1 MFTKNRKMSKSL
13 IVMLLVLSLVLQA
26 FIPIAAFAQS
36 TVYSVAEYMK
46 MTATNAPVTVEGYVV
61 GARASNS
68 FSETTESNLVL
79 GETKTLGSPTEGVT
93 VQLST
98 TVRDQYSIVKN
109 PALIG
114 QKVRVTGNSENY
126 FEQIGIKG
134 TISLEVVEDTGEP
147 TDPTQPTDPVV
158 PVEPTDITSIAD
170 VRAGEQGQVYSVQGT
185 VISKEN
191 AWGGNG
197 FYLQDATGGLYIY
210 PGTKQNVTL
219 GNNVILTGTLSSYGG
234 SLQLTAVTAKFDK
247 GTAEVPAATTTTI
260 GTLDT
265 ASQHTLVKLENVTV
279 TELTE
284 QNYGTAEFRAEDADG
299 NKVLIRLDNRSG
311 ENYTTLS
318 AAYKNGDIIN
328 VSGILTTYN
337 SNYQILPFDMT
348 HFEMVTAYEGD
359 PISSEELLTV
369 GQIQGAA
376 HKSPHEGKA
385 VLVKDVVITHVSGNN
400 NYYVQDITPD
410 NDPNT
415 SDAIAV
421 FSRAHGLAVGDQVE
435 LVGKVIEYFG
445 AGYADTK
452 RDTDL
457 TITQLEVSKATKVG
471 TAEVPAPIM
480 LDDTSVPKENIKVSD
495 VFDPI
500 TNSLDFWEAHE
511 GMLVGLEN
519 AKIVGPQRYGD
530 LYVLPSDTT
539 DQLNKLGGYVLKPN
553 QNPNIIS
560 ILTGN
565 NKLVAKAGDTI
576 EGLITGPVSYAYS
589 AYKLDIPSAKL
600 TIVDGGMKAEQSTIV
615 ADENKI
621 TVAAYNVENYSA
633 ASSTTDAKS
642 QRIANSIVNELGQP
656 DIIALVEM
664 QDNDG
669 QTDSGVTS
677 AQESANRL
685 INDIVTAGGVKYTYG
700 EVAPTNNTSGGA
712 PGANIRVGFIYN
724 EARVTLKSLE
734 AIGTDLPEFQNT
746 RKSLS
751 GTFEFN
757 GQEVL
762 VIGNHFNSKGGD
774 EPLFGSNQPPTLGS
788 VPERLGIAKKVNEYV
803 ANKLTAT
810 PDLDVVVLGDFND
823 FEFSEPL
830 TTLEGDILT
839 NLVKNHPVED
849 RFSYFYQGNSQTL
862 DHILVSNG
870 LVEKA
875 TFDMVHINSMFMEE
889 HGRASDHDPVIVQF
903 PVEKEPS
910 NEVKINIL
918 HTNDVHGRAEHDA
931 SNGVIGYPIYK
942 TIIDEYKAAGNTLVF
957 DAGDAVHGTN
967 FATLSEGESMIKLMN
982 ELGIQAMTPGNH
994 EFNYG
999 FDRLKELESQA
1010 NFQFLA
1016 SNVANEAGENPFK
1029 SGTTFD
1035 AEGYTIGVFGLATPE
1050 TKYKSNPLNTVGI
1063 EFTDVVAAAQKEVES
1078 LKAKGADV
1086 IVLLSHLGMDESS
1099 EINTFTVLDAV
1110 DGINLVIDGHS
1121 HHTLP
1126 EGRQYKD
1133 TLIASTGSYLSNI
1146 GLSTISINKE
1156 TGAVSLKARLI
1167 SYEEAQGY
1175 TPNSDIQDKI
1185 DEYNMANEVV
1195 LGQVIGNTLTELD
1208 GVRGNV
1214 RTKETNLADLITD
1227 SMLKE
1232 TGADVVITN
1241 GGGIR
1246 ASIDA
1251 GEITMG
1257 EALTVLP
1264 FGNLVTV
1271 IEVTGQDIADA
1282 IKFGAQYYPNAN
1294 GGFPQIAGATYKIIT
1309 ELKPVLDA
1317 NGLPTVDENGEPVM
1331 SYQFSAIEDIT
1342 VGGAPID
1349 LTKTYKLATNDF
1361 MAVGGDGYT
1370 MFEGKTQLSLH
1381 GMMVDILANYI
1392 TELSVDGPFE
1402 YTTDGRITVVE
1413 KEPSNEVK
1421 INILHT
1427 NDVHGRA
1434 EHDASNGVI
1443 GYPIYK
1449 TIIDEYKAAGNT
1461 LVFDAGD
1468 AVHGTNFATLSEG
1481 ESMIKLM
1488 NELGIQAMT
1497 PGNHEFNYGFD
1508 RLKEL
1513 ESQANFQF
1521 LASNVA
1527 NEAGENPFKSGTTF
1541 DAEGYTIGVF
1551 GLATPETKYKSNPLN
1566 TVGIE
1571 FTDVV
1576 AAAQKEVESL
1586 KAKGADVI
1594 VLLSHLGMDES
1605 SEINTFTVLDAVD
1618 GINLVI
1624 DGHSH
1629 HTLPE
1634 GRQYKDTLIASTGSY
1649 LSNIGLSTISINKET
1664 GAVSLK
1670 ARLISYEE
1678 AQGYTPNSDI
1688 QDKIDEYNMANEVVL
1703 GQVIGNTLTELD
1715 GVRGNVRTKET
1726 NLADLITDSM
1736 LKETGADVVITN
1748 GGGIRASIDAGEI
1761 TMGEALTVLPF
1772 GNLVTVI
1779 EVTGQDIADA
1789 IKFGAQYYPNANGGF
1804 PQIAGATY
1812 KIITELKPVLDA
1824 NGLPTVDENG
1834 EPVMSYQ
1841 FSAIED
1847 ITVGGAP
1854 IDLTK
1859 TYKLATNDFMAVGG
1873 DGYTMFEGKTQLSLH
1888 GMMVD
1893 ILANYITELSVD
1905 GPFEYTTDGR
1915 ITVVEKEP
1923 VKVDKTK
1930 LMTALEEA
1938 TSLDITNKTNESVTA
1953 LFDAIGKALR
1963 VYNNPVATQIEVDQA
1978 IADLKIAIAGLEDM
1992 PIVPIEVSKYMIGT
2006 VNVREFPYIESKII
2020 GKIAKGYNIVG
2031 TLVSEGSNWVKI
2043 SENGIEGYVH
2053 ISTLSDEPI
2062 EQLGYIGASTN
2073 FRTAPST
2080 TSNIIRVLKP
2090 GTPIKGILAPE
2101 NPGWIKTTIDGIE
2114 GYVYASLVGS
2124 EEVSMKLTLIGRSN
2138 VRAEARIESE
2148 IIGTIKKGTIID
2160 GVILT
2165 TNMNWVKITFNGQTG
2180 YVHSSVVK

>member
-61 GARASNS
+61 GARDDNS

-114 QKVRVTGNSENY
+114 QKVRVTGNSEDY
-126 FEQIGIKG
+126 FKQIGIKG

-318 AAYKNGDIIN
+318 ASYKNGDIIN

-471 TAEVPAPIM
+471 TAKVPAPIK

-495 VFDPI
+495 AFDPT

-685 INDIVTAGGVKYTYG
+685 IKDIVTAGGVKYTYG

-875 TFDMVHINSMFMEE
+875 TFDMVHLNAMFMEE

-903 PVEKEPS
+903 PVEKTAT
-910 NEVKINIL
+910 NDVVINLL
-918 HTNDVHGRAEHDA
+918 HTNDVHGRAEA
-931 SNGVIGYPIYK
+931 GTGIIGYPIYK
-942 TIIDEYKAAGNTLVF
+942 TIIEEYKAKGNTLVL

-967 FATLSEGESMIKLMN
+967 FATL
-982 ELGIQAMTPGNH
+982 
-994 EFNYG
+994 
-999 FDRLKELESQA
+999 
-1010 NFQFLA
+1010 
-1016 SNVANEAGENPFK
+1016 
-1029 SGTTFD
+1029 
-1035 AEGYTIGVFGLATPE
+1035 
-1050 TKYKSNPLNTVGI
+1050 
-1063 EFTDVVAAAQKEVES
+1063 
-1078 LKAKGADV
+1078 
-1086 IVLLSHLGMDESS
+1086 
-1099 EINTFTVLDAV
+1099 
-1110 DGINLVIDGHS
+1110 
-1121 HHTLP
+1121 
-1126 EGRQYKD
+1126 
-1133 TLIASTGSYLSNI
+1133 
-1146 GLSTISINKE
+1146 
-1156 TGAVSLKARLI
+1156 
-1167 SYEEAQGY
+1167 
-1175 TPNSDIQDKI
+1175 
-1185 DEYNMANEVV
+1185 
-1195 LGQVIGNTLTELD
+1195 
-1208 GVRGNV
+1208 
-1214 RTKETNLADLITD
+1214 
-1227 SMLKE
+1227 
-1232 TGADVVITN
+1232 
-1241 GGGIR
+1241 
-1246 ASIDA
+1246 
-1251 GEITMG
+1251 
-1257 EALTVLP
+1257 
-1264 FGNLVTV
+1264 
-1271 IEVTGQDIADA
+1271 
-1282 IKFGAQYYPNAN
+1282 
-1294 GGFPQIAGATYKIIT
+1294 
-1309 ELKPVLDA
+1309 
-1317 NGLPTVDENGEPVM
+1317 
-1331 SYQFSAIEDIT
+1331 
-1342 VGGAPID
+1342 
-1349 LTKTYKLATNDF
+1349 
-1361 MAVGGDGYT
+1361 
-1370 MFEGKTQLSLH
+1370 
-1381 GMMVDILANYI
+1381 
-1392 TELSVDGPFE
+1392 
-1402 YTTDGRITVVE
+1402 
-1413 KEPSNEVK
+1413 
-1421 INILHT
+1421 
-1427 NDVHGRA
+1427 
-1434 EHDASNGVI
+1434 
-1443 GYPIYK
+1443 
-1449 TIIDEYKAAGNT
+1449 
-1461 LVFDAGD
+1461 
-1468 AVHGTNFATLSEG
+1468 
-1481 ESMIKLM
+1481 
-1488 NELGIQAMT
+1488 
-1497 PGNHEFNYGFD
+1497 
-1508 RLKEL
+1508 
-1513 ESQANFQF
+1513 
-1521 LASNVA
+1521 
-1527 NEAGENPFKSGTTF
+1527 
-1541 DAEGYTIGVF
+1541 
-1551 GLATPETKYKSNPLN
+1551 
-1566 TVGIE
+1566 
-1571 FTDVV
+1571 
-1576 AAAQKEVESL
+1576 
-1586 KAKGADVI
+1586 
-1594 VLLSHLGMDES
+1594 
-1605 SEINTFTVLDAVD
+1605 
-1618 GINLVI
+1618 
-1624 DGHSH
+1624 
-1629 HTLPE
+1629 
-1634 GRQYKDTLIASTGSY
+1634 
-1649 LSNIGLSTISINKET
+1649 
-1664 GAVSLK
+1664 
-1670 ARLISYEE
+1670 
-1678 AQGYTPNSDI
+1678 
-1688 QDKIDEYNMANEVVL
+1688 
-1703 GQVIGNTLTELD
+1703 
-1715 GVRGNVRTKET
+1715 
-1726 NLADLITDSM
+1726 
-1736 LKETGADVVITN
+1736 
-1748 GGGIRASIDAGEI
+1748 
-1761 TMGEALTVLPF
+1761 
-1772 GNLVTVI
+1772 
-1779 EVTGQDIADA
+1779 
-1789 IKFGAQYYPNANGGF
+1789 
-1804 PQIAGATY
+1804 
-1812 KIITELKPVLDA
+1812 
-1824 NGLPTVDENG
+1824 
-1834 EPVMSYQ
+1834 
-1841 FSAIED
+1841 
-1847 ITVGGAP
+1847 
-1854 IDLTK
+1854 
-1859 TYKLATNDFMAVGG
+1859 
-1873 DGYTMFEGKTQLSLH
+1873 
-1888 GMMVD
+1888 
-1893 ILANYITELSVD
+1893 
-1905 GPFEYTTDGR
+1905 
-1915 ITVVEKEP
+1915 
-1923 VKVDKTK
+1923 
-1930 LMTALEEA
+1930 
-1938 TSLDITNKTNESVTA
+1938 
-1953 LFDAIGKALR
+1953 
-1963 VYNNPVATQIEVDQA
+1963 
-1978 IADLKIAIAGLEDM
+1978 
-1992 PIVPIEVSKYMIGT
+1992 
-2006 VNVREFPYIESKII
+2006 
-2020 GKIAKGYNIVG
+2020 
-2031 TLVSEGSNWVKI
+2031 
-2043 SENGIEGYVH
+2043 
-2053 ISTLSDEPI
+2053 
-2062 EQLGYIGASTN
+2062 
-2073 FRTAPST
+2073 
-2080 TSNIIRVLKP
+2080 
-2090 GTPIKGILAPE
+2090 
-2101 NPGWIKTTIDGIE
+2101 
-2114 GYVYASLVGS
+2114 
-2124 EEVSMKLTLIGRSN
+2124 
-2138 VRAEARIESE
+2138 
-2148 IIGTIKKGTIID
+2148 
-2160 GVILT
+2160 
-2165 TNMNWVKITFNGQTG
+2165 
-2180 YVHSSVVK
+2180 

>member
-1 MFTKNRKMSKSL
+1 MFTKQGKMSKAL
-13 IVMLLVLSLVLQA
+13 IVSVLVLSMLLQA
-26 FIPIAAFAQS
+26 IAPIAAFAQE
-36 TVYSVAEYMK
+36 TVYSAAEYMT
-46 MTATNAPVTVEGYVV
+46 MQATGAQVTVEGYVA
-61 GARASNS
+61 GARTNSAIDNTVKTNFILAPSN
-68 FSETTESNLVL
+68 EVSNQN
-79 GETKTLGSPTEGVT
+79 EGIP
-93 VQLST
+93 VQLT
-98 TVRDQYSIVKN
+98 TKVRDQYNIVDH
-109 PALIG
+109 PELLGA
-114 QKVRVTGNSENY
+114 KVRVTGISENY
-126 FEQIGIKG
+126 FSQIGIKG
-134 TISLEVVEDTGEP
+134 NISLVVVEDSTTP
-147 TDPTQPTDPVV
+147 VDPTIPEEPIV
-158 PVEPTDITSIAD
+158 PVEPTEITSLAD
-170 VRAGEQGQVYSVQGT
+170 VRNGEQGTVYNVRGT
-185 VISKEN
+185 VISKQN

-197 FYLQDATGGLYIY
+197 FYLQDDTAGLYIY
-210 PGTKQNVTL
+210 PGSNQNVVP
-219 GNNVILTGTLSSYGG
+219 GNDVILTGTLSSYGG
-234 SLQLTAVTAKFDK
+234 ALQLINVTQKFDK
-247 GTAEVPAATTTTI
+247 GSVDLPEASITTI
-260 GTLDT
+260 PTLDT
-265 ASQHTLVKLENVTV
+265 APQHTLVKLENVTV
-279 TELTE
+279 TELSE
-284 QNYGTAEFRAEDADG
+284 LNYGTAEFRAEDTEG
-299 NKVLIRLDNRSG
+299 NKTLIRLDNRSG
-311 ENYTTLS
+311 VNYTML
-318 AAYKNGDIIN
+318 AAEFKNGDIIN

-348 HFEMVTAYEGD
+348 HFEMVTPYEGD
-359 PISSEELLTV
+359 PVSSEELLTV

-376 HKSPHEGKA
+376 HTSPHAGKA
-385 VLVKDVVITHVSGNN
+385 VLVKDVVVTYVSGNN

-410 NDPNT
+410 NDPKT

-421 FSRAHGLAVGDQVE
+421 YSRAHGLAVGDQVE
-435 LVGKVIEYFG
+435 LVGKVTEYYG

-452 RDTDL
+452 RNTDL
-457 TITQLEVSKATKVG
+457 TTTQIEVTKATKVG
-471 TAEVPAPIM
+471 TAEVPAPII
-480 LDDTSVPKENIKVSD
+480 LTNSSVPKEHIKISD
-495 VFDPI
+495 VFDPT

-511 GMLVGLEN
+511 GMILGLN
-519 AKIVGPQRYGD
+519 KPIVVGPQKYGD
-530 LYVLPSDTT
+530 LYVLPSDST

-553 QNPNIIS
+553 QNPNIIG

-565 NKLVAKAGDTI
+565 NNLVAKAGDYI
-576 EGLITGPVSYAYS
+576 DSQITGPVTYAYS
-589 AYKLDIPSAKL
+589 SYKLDIPSSKIN
-600 TIVDGGMKAEQSTIV
+600 IVDGNKSPEVSTITF
-615 ADENKI
+615 DENQL

-633 ASSTTDAKS
+633 ANSTTNVKS
-642 QRIANSIVNELGQP
+642 QRIAKSIVKELGQP
-656 DIIALVEM
+656 DIVALVEM

-685 INDIVTAGGVKYTYG
+685 INDIVIAGGIKYTYG
-700 EVAPTNNTSGGA
+700 EVAPVNNTSGGA
-712 PGANIRVGFIYN
+712 PGANIRVGFLYN
-724 EARVTLKSLE
+724 EERVTLNSLE
-734 AIGTDLPEFQNT
+734 AIGTNLPEFEDT
-746 RKSLS
+746 RKSLAGS
-751 GTFEFN
+751 FQFN
-757 GQEVL
+757 GEEVL

-774 EPLFGSNQPPTLGS
+774 QPLFGVNQPPVLGS
-788 VPERLGIAKKVNEYV
+788 VPERLSIAQKINEYV
-803 ANKLTAT
+803 VNKLSTQ

-830 TTLEGDILT
+830 KVLEGDVLT
-839 NLVKNHPVED
+839 NLVTNHPLED

-862 DHILVSNG
+862 DHILVSNN

-1413 KEPSNEVK
+1413 E
-1421 INILHT
+1421 
-1427 NDVHGRA
+1427 
-1434 EHDASNGVI
+1434 
-1443 GYPIYK
+1443 
-1449 TIIDEYKAAGNT
+1449 
-1461 LVFDAGD
+1461 
-1468 AVHGTNFATLSEG
+1468 
-1481 ESMIKLM
+1481 
-1488 NELGIQAMT
+1488 
-1497 PGNHEFNYGFD
+1497 
-1508 RLKEL
+1508 
-1513 ESQANFQF
+1513 
-1521 LASNVA
+1521 
-1527 NEAGENPFKSGTTF
+1527 
-1541 DAEGYTIGVF
+1541 
-1551 GLATPETKYKSNPLN
+1551 
-1566 TVGIE
+1566 
-1571 FTDVV
+1571 
-1576 AAAQKEVESL
+1576 
-1586 KAKGADVI
+1586 
-1594 VLLSHLGMDES
+1594 
-1605 SEINTFTVLDAVD
+1605 
-1618 GINLVI
+1618 
-1624 DGHSH
+1624 
-1629 HTLPE
+1629 
-1634 GRQYKDTLIASTGSY
+1634 
-1649 LSNIGLSTISINKET
+1649 
-1664 GAVSLK
+1664 
-1670 ARLISYEE
+1670 
-1678 AQGYTPNSDI
+1678 
-1688 QDKIDEYNMANEVVL
+1688 
-1703 GQVIGNTLTELD
+1703 
-1715 GVRGNVRTKET
+1715 
-1726 NLADLITDSM
+1726 
-1736 LKETGADVVITN
+1736 
-1748 GGGIRASIDAGEI
+1748 
-1761 TMGEALTVLPF
+1761 
-1772 GNLVTVI
+1772 
-1779 EVTGQDIADA
+1779 
-1789 IKFGAQYYPNANGGF
+1789 
-1804 PQIAGATY
+1804 
-1812 KIITELKPVLDA
+1812 
-1824 NGLPTVDENG
+1824 
-1834 EPVMSYQ
+1834 
-1841 FSAIED
+1841 
-1847 ITVGGAP
+1847 
-1854 IDLTK
+1854 
-1859 TYKLATNDFMAVGG
+1859 
-1873 DGYTMFEGKTQLSLH
+1873 
-1888 GMMVD
+1888 
-1893 ILANYITELSVD
+1893 
-1905 GPFEYTTDGR
+1905 
-1915 ITVVEKEP
+1915 EP